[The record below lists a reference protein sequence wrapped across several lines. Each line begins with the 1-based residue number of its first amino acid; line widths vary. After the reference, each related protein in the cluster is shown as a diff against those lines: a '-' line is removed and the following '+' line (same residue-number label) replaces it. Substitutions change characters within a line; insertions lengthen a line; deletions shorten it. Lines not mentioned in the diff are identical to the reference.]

1 MNWAD
6 LIPSVMMAIR
16 MSPNTE
22 STGFSPYH
30 MVFGK
35 EMNIPFDIS
44 VLPKDNMSKSAK
56 EHLHQLIDHLK
67 IVQEVCKQNLHKS
80 QEKSK
85 QYYDKRSKEPDFRI
99 GDRVL
104 LQCMEVPKGLSPK
117 LHAKWIGP
125 YYITNV
131 GQNNTYKLRRMS
143 DHKIIK
149 SRIHAN
155 RIKPYEDPRNVR
167 EPVRRI
173 DDDINDNNSQNDDSI
188 DIDKHDDEIQL
199 PNNVDDENLEQD
211 KQNDTDKDDQT
222 QSETDDDS
230 EFLAEKLVAKKKK
243 NGKNYYR
250 VKWVTRQVLPSFTP
264 FVTTLKVIFM
274 LAVLSNIPQSKA
286 NSILRLNYGILF
298 EKQANVHFSNDV
310 WMHTF
315 QIRLPVKKGMKLIS
329 PCKGKDFCEN
339 FNKLANELNILQLQT
354 TREFNQTITTL
365 KNIIPTKGKNTNRKK
380 KAILGFIGESSKSIF
395 VTALPVPVNT
405 SLHATQLMD
414 APEYLALSNDKK
426 TYLSLTSQQVM
437 KCKNYNNN
445 MYCPLLQSFSVNEDS
460 CLVSIFNNDINKV
473 QSLCDFRFLHC
484 KITPKIM
491 YLKSSAIVVYK
502 IPQISIDCSGKQI
515 IHEGCDFCIMNIPC
529 QCSIATKLLNYP
541 PSITSCKRS
550 NNITVVHPINLAL
563 LQQFFTSKQLTE
575 INGSSTF
582 VEKMNINVPDFKIYN
597 HSYSSFLVRDQK
609 EHLSLK
615 KMAKV
620 AKKEG
625 VIFQDLAEPLLDGQI
640 DIASIT
646 FIYCIWSFFK
656 IRTLTTTILILERT
670 INTHSASIPSF
681 IFKPET
687 TTTNSIISH
696 MFNHTYFFSSSREK
710 CFKEHIRCKEIF
722 VKPGAKLE
730 ELANIAY
737 QRLHTV
743 QEPKIVYI
751 MAGIPDICIKS
762 KAPAYEESFYNL
774 DDSNKLL
781 SVQNILIQTRTK
793 LESIKCKVVFVTI
806 TTMGFQ
812 DWNIHRLRCHKTSK
826 LIYLNQY
833 VDMQNK
839 LNSVLHQLNKFITA
853 SNEDNNVVTPFLHTY
868 VHKIMGK

>member
-1 MNWAD
+1 MNSTIGQILRTYCDQNQMNWAD

-30 MVFGK
+30 MIFGK

-44 VLPKDNMSKSAK
+44 MLPKDNMSKSAK

-67 IVQEVCKQNLHKS
+67 IVKEVCKQNLQKS

-85 QYYDKRSKEPDFRI
+85 QYYDKRSKEPDFRT

-104 LQCMEVPKGLSPK
+104 LQCMKVPKGLSRK
-117 LHAKWIGP
+117 LHPKWIGP
-125 YYITNV
+125 YYITN
-131 GQNNTYKLRRMS
+131 
-143 DHKIIK
+143 D
-149 SRIHAN
+149 
-155 RIKPYEDPRNVR
+155 KPYEDPRNVR

-173 DDDINDNNSQNDDSI
+173 NNDINDNNSQNDDSI
-188 DIDKHDDEIQL
+188 DIDKNDDEIQL

-211 KQNDTDKDDQT
+211 KQNDTDKNDHT

-230 EFLAEKLVAKKKK
+230 DFLAEKLVAKKKR
-243 NGKNYYR
+243 NGKNYYS
-250 VKWVTRQVLPSFTP
+250 VKWVGYKK
-264 FVTTLKVIFM
+264 TTWV
-274 LAVLSNIPQSKA
+274 A
-286 NSILRLNYGILF
+286 
-298 EKQANVHFSNDV
+298 EED
-310 WMHTF
+310 
-315 QIRLPVKKGMKLIS
+315 
-329 PCKGKDFCEN
+329 
-339 FNKLANELNILQLQT
+339 
-354 TREFNQTITTL
+354 
-365 KNIIPTKGKNTNRKK
+365 
-380 KAILGFIGESSKSIF
+380 IGE

-445 MYCPLLQSFSVNEDS
+445 MYCPLLQSFSVSEDS
-460 CLVSIFNNDINKV
+460 CLVSIFNNDKHKV
-473 QSLCDFRFLHC
+473 QSLCDFRFLHS

-502 IPQISIDCSGKQI
+502 IPQISVDCSGKQI
-515 IHEGCDFCIMNIPC
+515 IHQGCDFCIMNIPC

-597 HSYSSFLVRDQK
+597 HSYSSFLVKDQK

-620 AKKEG
+620 AKKER
-625 VIFQDLAEPLLDGQI
+625 VISQDLTEPLLDGQI
-640 DIASIT
+640 DI
-646 FIYCIWSFFK
+646 
-656 IRTLTTTILILERT
+656 ER
-670 INTHSASIPSF
+670 
-681 IFKPET
+681 
-687 TTTNSIISH
+687 
-696 MFNHTYFFSSSREK
+696 
-710 CFKEHIRCKEIF
+710 
-722 VKPGAKLE
+722 AKLE

-793 LESIKCKVVFVTI
+793 LESINCKVVFVTI
-806 TTMGFQ
+806 TTMSFH
-812 DWNIHRLRCHKTSK
+812 DWNIHRLRCHKISK

-868 VHKIMGK
+868 VHKIMGKRHYDSYSKLVDGVHPSAALAEKWRKYFKRIMKINERILFE